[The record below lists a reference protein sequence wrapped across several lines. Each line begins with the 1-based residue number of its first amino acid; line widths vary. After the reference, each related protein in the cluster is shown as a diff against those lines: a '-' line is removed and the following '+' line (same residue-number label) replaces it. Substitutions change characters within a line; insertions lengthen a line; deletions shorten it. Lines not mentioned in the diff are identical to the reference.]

1 MSEFD
6 ELLAK
11 LNAAQEEQT
20 TLAKALP
27 AADGKDDKT
36 IQTAAAD
43 GVAGDKKNPED
54 DEPELDADGK
64 PLIKSLGEG
73 QEFEVI
79 DGEALIKSL
88 TDLST
93 RADASESVLAKGMA
107 GLLELVKGQNLM
119 FKSMQDQITKL
130 SGQGAGRKTMI
141 SILDK
146 PVVGEPLAKSLAE
159 PTFTRADLMAKANA
173 AFDAKKITG
182 HELTT
187 IDVSLR
193 EGVMLDKAILAK
205 CF

>member
-6 ELLAK
+6 ALLAQ

-27 AADGKDDKT
+27 ADGGKDDKT

-43 GVAGDKKNPED
+43 GVAGDKTNPED

-64 PLIKSLGEG
+64 PLIKSLGEV

-88 TDLST
+88 TDLTT

-107 GLLELVKGQNLM
+107 GLLELVKGQNIM

-130 SGQGAGRKTMI
+130 SGQGAGRKTMLNVI
-141 SILDK
+141 ER
-146 PVVGEPLAKSLAE
+146 PVVGEPLAKSQAE
-159 PTFTRADLMAKANA
+159 PAFTRADLMAKANA
-173 AFDAKKITG
+173 AFDARKITG

>member
-1 MSEFD
+1 MSEF
-6 ELLAK
+6 EALLAQ
-11 LNAAQEEQT
+11 LTAAQEEQT

-36 IQTAAAD
+36 IQTAAAE
-43 GVAGDKKNPED
+43 GAEGEKTNPED
-54 DEPELDADGK
+54 EEPELGPDGK
-64 PLIKSLGEG
+64 PLVKSLGEG

-130 SGQGAGRKTMI
+130 SGQGAGRKTMLSVVERPI
-141 SILDK
+141 
-146 PVVGEPLAKSLAE
+146 VGEPLAKSQAE
-159 PTFTRADLMAKANA
+159 PAFTRADVMAKANA

-182 HELTT
+182 HELTS
-187 IDVSLR
+187 IDVAMR
-193 EGVMLDKAILAK
+193 QGVMPEQAILAK